1 MRRLSNNFGKESGTP
16 PRLLCVPEPQLILVK
31 VINVTNSNRRWCGTR
46 PTIRV
51 PMWSWLGVLTVAFA
65 DGPTRFCGKSENLY
79 MVQAVTSDAVR

>member
-1 MRRLSNNFGKESGTP
+1 MRRAVVKRKRYFPTP
-16 PRLLCVPEPQLILVK
+16 VSVVPEPQLILVK

-79 MVQAVTSDAVR
+79 MVQAVTSDAGAT